1 MSAID
6 SVLLVTNPLSGQGRG
21 LTAATTARARFAE
34 RGVDVTEV
42 QGETAAD
49 SARLV
54 REAVSGGNRP
64 DAVVCA
70 GGDGLVCLILQAL
83 AGTDVPLGLVP
94 GGTGNDLARELGIP
108 DDDAVAAADIVL
120 GGRTRS
126 IDLGTVE
133 SGMVTA
139 EYGGPLRFATVTGTG
154 FDARV
159 TLRANRMRRPKGSLR
174 YTFAALAELAGG
186 LAVPYR
192 IELSGAPGE
201 SGDTVVETDA
211 VMVAVG
217 NTRTYG
223 GGMMICPDATVDDG
237 LLDLTVV
244 GVMSRLEML
253 RMLPALSSGKR
264 IDHPAVT
271 QYRAATIT
279 LTAPNAPVTADGD
292 PAGALPATF
301 RALPAAQQ
309 ILVP

>member
-1 MSAID
+1 MSAIE

-21 LTAATTARARFAE
+21 LTAAAVARARFAE
-34 RGVDVTEV
+34 RGVQVTEIR
-42 QGETAAD
+42 GDTAAE
-49 SARLV
+49 SVRLV
-54 REAVSGGNRP
+54 RAAVGGGAAPN
-64 DAVVCA
+64 AVVCA
-70 GGDGLVCLILQAL
+70 GGDGLVCLTLQAI
-83 AGTDVPLGLVP
+83 AESGVPLGLVP

-120 GGRTRS
+120 DGRTRS

-133 SGMVTA
+133 SGTVTA

-192 IELSGAPGE
+192 IELSGVPGQ
-201 SGDTVVETDA
+201 SDSVVETEA

-223 GGMMICPDATVDDG
+223 GGMMICPDAVLDDG

-309 ILVP
+309 IRIP